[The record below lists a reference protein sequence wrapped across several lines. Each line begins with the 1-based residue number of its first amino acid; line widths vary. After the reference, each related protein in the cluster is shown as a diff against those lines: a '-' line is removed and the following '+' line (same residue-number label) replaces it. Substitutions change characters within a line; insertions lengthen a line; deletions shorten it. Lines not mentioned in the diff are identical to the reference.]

1 MRAFAPGSV
10 TAIFAPA
17 GSGDE
22 SMGASFAVE
31 DGVIADVEPAGEA
44 AITVEG
50 DPTDFEP
57 VELALADLG
66 VSARVDV
73 IPEVPIGCGFG
84 ASGAATLATAL
95 AANEAFDLGQS
106 REELVAASHRAE
118 VAAGTGLGDVFIQD
132 MGGLVIGDGRSRQQ
146 FDRDTPIE
154 YVSYGGIPT
163 AEMLADEDL
172 MATIERAGT
181 AALDALP
188 DDPSLAT
195 LTREAWKFAE
205 ETGLPTAEVR
215 DAVEQVEDAGGVASM
230 AMVGETVFAVDAE
243 GVLLNRTRICP
254 TGAELR

>member
-1 MRAFAPGSV
+1 MQAFAPGSV

-17 GSGDE
+17 ESGDE

-31 DGVIADVEPAGEA
+31 DGVIAAVEPADEPA
-44 AITVEG
+44 VTVEG

-66 VSARVDV
+66 VAARVDLT
-73 IPEVPIGCGFG
+73 PEIPIGCGFG

-95 AANEAFDLGQS
+95 AANEAFDLDRT

-118 VAAGTGLGDVFIQD
+118 VAAGTGLGDVFIQE
-132 MGGLVIGDGRSRQQ
+132 MGGLVIGDGTTRQR
-146 FDRDTPIE
+146 FERDAVVE

-163 AEMLADEDL
+163 AEMLGDEDL

-188 DDPSLAT
+188 HEPSLADV
-195 LTREAWKFAE
+195 TREGWAFAA
-205 ETGLPTAEVR
+205 ETGLPTADVR
-215 DAVEQVEDAGGVASM
+215 DAVGRVENAGGVASM
-230 AMVGETVFAVDAE
+230 AMVGETVFAVGAA
-243 GVLLNRTRICP
+243 GVLSNRTRICSS
-254 TGAELR
+254 GAGLR